1 MSAVDAAAA
10 LTLVAL
16 IAYAVLAGAD
26 FGGGVW
32 DLVAS
37 GPRRD
42 AQREAIA
49 HAIGPVW
56 EANHVWLIFAIVLTF
71 SCFPPAF
78 AALGVALFGPL
89 HLVLVGIT
97 LRGAAYV
104 FRAYGNDDPHARARW
119 GAVFGAS
126 SAATPWLLG
135 ACLAVLSN
143 GSVRVR
149 DGVVAAPDFARWFS
163 PLSLTL
169 GALALTACAYAAAVF
184 LAVETRD
191 ALRED
196 FRRRALAAGTAV
208 VALSALAIPLLR
220 AEAPRLASALGSARV
235 LPVVTV
241 GALAALASGA
251 ALYRGRVR
259 VARVASVAWIALEL
273 GAWGLAQHPYVIA
286 PDVTFA
292 ASAAPV
298 ETIRFVLWTTPFG
311 FALLLPSLWL
321 LFRVFKRREGAAH

>member
-1 MSAVDAAAA
+1 MTLSDAAAG
-10 LTLVAL
+10 LTLLAL

-32 DLVAS
+32 DLFAS

-78 AALGVALFGPL
+78 AALGVGLYLPL

-104 FRAYGNDDPHARARW
+104 FRAYGADDPRARRRW

-126 SAATPWLLG
+126 SAVTPWLLG
-135 ACLAVLSN
+135 ACLAILSN
-143 GSVRVR
+143 GALRVR
-149 DGVVAAPDFARWFS
+149 GGVVEAPRLSAWFG
-163 PLSLTL
+163 PLPLTL
-169 GALALTACAYAAAVF
+169 GALALAACAYAAAVF
-184 LAVETRD
+184 LAVETD
-191 ALRED
+191 AALRED
-196 FRRRALAAGTAV
+196 FRRRALASGTAV
-208 VALSALAIPLLR
+208 VALSALAVPVLH
-220 AEAPRLASALGSARV
+220 AEAPRLASSLVSSRALPIV
-235 LPVVTV
+235 LA
-241 GALAALASGA
+241 GALSALASGA
-251 ALYRGRVR
+251 ALYAGRVR
-259 VARVASVAWIALEL
+259 AARVASIAWIALEL
-273 GAWGLAQHPYVIA
+273 AGWSVAQYPFVIA

-292 ASAAPV
+292 ATAAPDA
-298 ETIRFVLWTTPFG
+298 TIRFVLASTAPG

-321 LFRVFKRREGAAH
+321 LFRVFKSRPRP